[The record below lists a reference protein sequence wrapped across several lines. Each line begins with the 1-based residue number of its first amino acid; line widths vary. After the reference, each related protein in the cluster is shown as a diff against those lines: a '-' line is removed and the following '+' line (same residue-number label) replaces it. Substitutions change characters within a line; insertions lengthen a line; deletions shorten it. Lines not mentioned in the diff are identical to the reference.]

1 MIVITEGG
9 GLERGDVVRGA
20 PVAGDDGAPGA
31 VADEHE
37 VGLLGPHL
45 DDLVVQ
51 PGPDVDD
58 RLLVAALGR
67 RVHRGGDGGVRARA
81 VLGHHEDGRVV
92 VLDEVRW
99 GAGRQQPPVSAR
111 CPPREPAGVLRR
123 RMGGVRGHAAAVAGG
138 GVVQHGEGV
147 ADRVESGGVVARG
160 DEAGLGEAVGAG
172 VVAGERGGEPRQRVV
187 AGGARDARARQE
199 VERVPEQLRAV
210 LARRRGERGVE
221 VGANAN
227 GGGGRGERRESVLHA
242 PCCVVERDAQT
253 VTVRATREHGEEGE
267 R

>member
-123 RMGGVRGHAAAVAGG
+123 RMGGVRGHAAAVGGG

-160 DEAGLGEAVGAG
+160 DEAVGAG
-172 VVAGERGGEPRQRVV
+172 VVAGERGGEPRQRV
-187 AGGARDARARQE
+187 ARARQE

-221 VGANAN
+221 VGASAN
-227 GGGGRGERRESVLHA
+227 GGGE
-242 PCCVVERDAQT
+242 
-253 VTVRATREHGEEGE
+253 
-267 R
+267 

>member
-51 PGPDVDD
+51 PGPDVDH
-58 RLLVAALGR
+58 RPLVAALGR
-67 RVHRGGDGGVRARA
+67 RVHRGGDGAVRARA
-81 VLGHHEDGRVV
+81 VLGHHEDGRVFV
-92 VLDEVRW
+92 FDEVR
-99 GAGRQQPPVSAR
+99 GGGGRRQQPPVSAR
-111 CPPREPAGVLRR
+111 CPPREAARVLRR
-123 RMGGVRGHAAAVAGG
+123 RMRGVRGHAAAVGGG

-147 ADRVESGGVVARG
+147 ADRGARGGVEPGGVVARG

-221 VGANAN
+221 VGASAN
-227 GGGGRGERRESVLHA
+227 GGGE
-242 PCCVVERDAQT
+242 
-253 VTVRATREHGEEGE
+253 
-267 R
+267 